1 MLIGVF
7 TFFLFPPHKFA
18 DACLP
23 KHEEEENKTRKRR
36 DGGANKRRG
45 GGSGNYHRYTNTGAG
60 NYWLIELSRAD
71 NSIVVK
77 QARRLSVSPT
87 SGTTIQTSAV
97 DNETTKELAT
107 PQSVQ

>member
-1 MLIGVF
+1 MGFLH
-7 TFFLFPPHKFA
+7 FFKFPPHKLA

-36 DGGANKRRG
+36 DGGANKRHG
-45 GGSGNYHRYTNTGAG
+45 GGSGNYHRYTITGAG
-60 NYWLIELSRAD
+60 NYWLIELSRAV

-77 QARRLSVSPT
+77 QTRRLSVSPT